1 MRSTLARVLATAP
14 LAVALAVAGLAGTA
28 QAATAKPHQA
38 TETNVLTAAAVTGVC
53 SIYLYGR
60 YFDGASF
67 VTEGLCR
74 AFANV
79 YANQY
84 PPGAIT
90 YSWYPQA

>member
-1 MRSTLARVLATAP
+1 MRSTLARALATASF
-14 LAVALAVAGLAGTA
+14 AVALTVGGLAGTA
-28 QAATAKPHQA
+28 QAATPKPHQA
-38 TETNVLTAAAVTGVC
+38 TETNVLTAAAITGVC

-74 AFANV
+74 AFANL

-84 PPGAIT
+84 PPGAVT
-90 YSWYPQA
+90 YTWYPQA